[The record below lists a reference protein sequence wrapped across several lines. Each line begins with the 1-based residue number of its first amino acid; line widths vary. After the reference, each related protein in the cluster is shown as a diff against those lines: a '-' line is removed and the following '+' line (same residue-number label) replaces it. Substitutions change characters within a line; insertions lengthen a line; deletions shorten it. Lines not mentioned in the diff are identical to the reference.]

1 MYYITN
7 VPTALLT
14 DNELDE
20 LIANMHSLDYVITD
34 REAKILQDAETER
47 ASRQDTIIVI
57 GWDEEDELEGF
68 DSVY

>member
-7 VPTALLT
+7 VQTELLT

-20 LIANMHSLDYVITD
+20 LIANLHSLDYVFTD

-47 ASRQDTIIVI
+47 ARRQDTIIVI

>member
-7 VPTALLT
+7 VQTELLT

-20 LIANMHSLDYVITD
+20 LIANLHSVDYVFTD
-34 REAKILQDAETER
+34 RVAKILQDAETER

>member
-7 VPTALLT
+7 VQTELLT

-20 LIANMHSLDYVITD
+20 LIANLHSLDYVFTD

-47 ASRQDTIIVI
+47 DNRQDTIIAIV
-57 GWDEEDELEGF
+57 WDEDEELETLH
-68 DSVY
+68 

>member
-7 VPTALLT
+7 VQTELLT

-20 LIANMHSLDYVITD
+20 LIANLHSLDYVFTY

>member
-7 VPTALLT
+7 VQTELLT

-20 LIANMHSLDYVITD
+20 LIANLYCLDYVFTD

>member
-7 VPTALLT
+7 VQTELLT

-20 LIANMHSLDYVITD
+20 LIENQHSLDYLITD